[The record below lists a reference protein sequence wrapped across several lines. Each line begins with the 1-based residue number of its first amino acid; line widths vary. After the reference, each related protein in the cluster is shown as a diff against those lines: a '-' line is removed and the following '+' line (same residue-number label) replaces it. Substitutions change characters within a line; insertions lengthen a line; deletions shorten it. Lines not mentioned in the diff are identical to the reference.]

1 MNKKLL
7 LTSILS
13 IMVVSSVYA
22 ESFPNDGSMQENKTY
37 EDSATYDNTGVYS
50 GTAQAQANYTPNT
63 YTVASGE
70 YLLNNTIAGTIC
82 PANSYCPGGDYV
94 FSETLSQGITSCP
107 TEYGLSVTGSSSVD
121 ECYRTC
127 SSADV
132 LHSSATGTFSGE
144 FYSNSVNK
152 CEPVNDASCALGYH
166 YKAASGL
173 DLDVSIAPSSIRY
186 RSNNGTGNNSGN
198 ITGLEK
204 GEGEAT
210 FSSGIASG
218 KALCSITSG
227 SNYNQGTPNESAT
240 GQFCWC
246 KIDGFTP
253 NGGSKQ
259 NLTSFFVL
267 RDNFGDANNC
277 ANNCAASCMNGFSG
291 DGTFRASMINAVQK
305 SGLAICEA
313 NVITITWDGAE
324 ASDIAAN
331 NAGTTTYDGDIRT
344 PVKAKEKLGH
354 TFTGWTFIKP
364 TE

>member
-1 MNKKLL
+1 MNSKLL

-13 IMVVSSVYA
+13 IIVASSAYA
-22 ESFPNDGSMQENKTY
+22 ENFPSDGSMQENKTY

-70 YLLNNTIAGTIC
+70 YLLSNTIAGTIC

-94 FSETLSQGITSCP
+94 FNETLSQGITSCP
-107 TEYGLSVTGSSSVD
+107 ATYGLSATGSSSVD

-127 SSADV
+127 SYSDV
-132 LHSSATGTFSGE
+132 LHSSSTGTFSGE
-144 FYSNSVNK
+144 FYSNSINK

-166 YKAASGL
+166 YKAG
-173 DLDVSIAPSSIRY
+173 SSLNVDSNAVTSTYRY
-186 RSNNGTGNNSGN
+186 KSNSGTGDNSAN
-198 ITGLEK
+198 TTGLAN
-204 GEGEAT
+204 GEWDGT
-210 FSSGIASG
+210 FSYGTLKG
-218 KALCSITSG
+218 KALCSSTSG
-227 SNYNQGTPNESAT
+227 TYAETGTPNESGT
-240 GQFCWC
+240 GQYCWC

-253 NGGSKQ
+253 SGGSLG
-259 NLTSFFVL
+259 NVSGAWVFNYDL
-267 RDNFGDANNC
+267 GDSAVCDGYC
-277 ANNCAASCMNGFSG
+277 AVYCARPLGYY
-291 DGTFRASMINAVQK
+291 DGFRASMINSVQA
-305 SGLAICEA
+305 GLAICEA

-344 PVKAKEKLGH
+344 PVKAREKFGH